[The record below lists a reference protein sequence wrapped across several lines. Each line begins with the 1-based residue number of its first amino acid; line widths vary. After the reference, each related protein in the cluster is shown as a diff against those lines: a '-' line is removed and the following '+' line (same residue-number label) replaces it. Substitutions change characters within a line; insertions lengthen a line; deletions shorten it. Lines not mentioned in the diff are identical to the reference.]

1 MVFPNILK
9 EHPLFNG
16 FTDDDI
22 KHILDNF
29 SFIQKTYNKDEY
41 ILLEGDPVHSVGLI
55 ISGSILMEKV
65 DYAGNH
71 YIFNEL
77 EELELFAEPFIGSFI
92 QSSSVNYKA
101 KTNCTILLFHYQ
113 SASKPK
119 LKYYDCYIRFTE
131 NLMYLLALKTRSLLT
146 KIEILSQKSMRERI
160 LSFLHILKTQQSLD
174 KFDIRCKYLDR
185 AMNKS
190 KTTVS
195 NTIEIG
201 GIYVPFNRT
210 ELADYLFVNRSSL
223 VRELGR
229 MKKEQI
235 IDYNNNIFYIYKN

>member
-1 MVFPNILK
+1 MILSDILK
-9 EHPLFNG
+9 EHPLFKG

-22 KHILDNF
+22 KHIVDNF
-29 SFIQKTYNKDEY
+29 FFIQKAYTKDEY

-65 DYAGNH
+65 DHAGNH

-77 EELELFAEPFIGSFI
+77 EELELFAEPFIGSYI

-101 KTNCTILLFHYQ
+101 KSDCIILLFHYK
-113 SASKPK
+113 SATKPT
-119 LKYYDCYIRFTE
+119 LKYYNCYVKFTE

-146 KIEILSQKSMRERI
+146 KIELLSQKSMREKI

-174 KFDIRCKYLDR
+174 EFDIHRKYLKR
-185 AMNKS
+185 TMHN
-190 KTTVS
+190 S
-195 NTIEIG
+195 NTDVPKSLETG

-210 ELADYLFVNRSSL
+210 ELADYLCVNRSSL

-229 MKKEQI
+229 MKKEHI
-235 IDYNNNIFYIYKN
+235 IDFNQNIFYLY